1 MSLAHDIIIKPVI
14 SEKSMRDVSSKKYVF
29 KVKKCANKFQVKSA
43 IEKCFGVKVDKV
55 NTVSVRGHF
64 KRQGRVGGYTASWKK
79 AYVTLS
85 ENSKSI
91 EYFESVM

>member
-14 SEKSMRDVSSKKYVF
+14 SEKSMRDVDSKKYVF
-29 KVKKCANKFQVKSA
+29 KVAKCANKVQIKTSL
-43 IEKCFGVKVDKV
+43 EKCFGVKVDKV
-55 NTVSVRGHF
+55 NTVNVRGRF
-64 KRQGRVGGYTASWKK
+64 KHQGRVGGYTASWKK

>member
-14 SEKSMRDVSSKKYVF
+14 SEKSMRDVDGKKYVF
-29 KVKKCANKFQVKSA
+29 KVAKCANKFQIKTFL
-43 IEKCFGVKVDKV
+43 EKCFGVKVDKV

>member
-14 SEKSMRDVSSKKYVF
+14 SEKSMRDVDGKKYVF
-29 KVKKCANKFQVKSA
+29 KVQKGANKFQIKISL
-43 IEKCFGVKVDKV
+43 EECFGVKVDKV
-55 NTVSVRGHF
+55 NTVNVRGHF
-64 KRQGRVGGYTASWKK
+64 KSQGRVGGYTASWKK